1 MKKLILSAVLASAVV
16 FAPAFAGTTD
26 NAKGKAKTEK
36 VVKADKTLKV
46 NTATSKIVW
55 NGKKVA
61 GEHTGNINISNG
73 NLLVAKNKLVG
84 GTFDIDMNSITVT
97 DIKDPE
103 YNGKLVGHLK
113 NDDFFATDKF
123 PKATFKI
130 TSLAPIKGAKPGTN
144 NYNVTGDL
152 TIKGITKPVTF
163 PANIKVEGNKA
174 TAQGIATVDRSK
186 FDVRY
191 ASKSFFDTIGDKAID
206 DNFTLNF
213 NVVAQQ

>member
-1 MKKLILSAVLASAVV
+1 MKKLILSAALASAVV
-16 FAPAFAGTTD
+16 FAPAFAGTTSD
-26 NAKGKAKTEK
+26 KNKTKSEK
-36 VVKADKTLKV
+36 TVKADKTLKV
-46 NTATSKIVW
+46 NAAASKIVW
-55 NGKKVA
+55 NGKKIA

-84 GTFDIDMNSITVT
+84 GTFEVDMNTITVT
-97 DIKDPE
+97 DITDPE

-113 NDDFFATDKF
+113 SDDFFGVQNH

-163 PANIKVEGNKA
+163 PAAIKVEGNKA
-174 TAQGIATVDRSK
+174 TAKGVATVDRSK
-186 FDVRY
+186 YDVKY
-191 ASKSFFDTIGDKAID
+191 ASKSFFDSIGDKAIED
-206 DNFTLNF
+206 DFTLNF
-213 NVVAQQ
+213 NVVANQ

>member
-1 MKKLILSAVLASAVV
+1 MKKLILSAALASAVV
-16 FAPAFAGTTD
+16 FAPAFTATAD
-26 NAKGKAKTEK
+26 NAKGKAKSEK
-36 VVKADKTLKV
+36 AVKADKTLKV
-46 NTATSKIVW
+46 NTASSKIVW

-61 GEHTGNINISNG
+61 GEHSGNINIANG

-97 DIKDPE
+97 DITDPE

-123 PKATFKI
+123 PKASFKI
-130 TSLAPIKGAKPGTN
+130 TSLAPIKGAKAGQN

-163 PANIKVEGNKA
+163 PADIKVEGNKA
-174 TAQGIATVDRSK
+174 IAKGVATVDRSK
-186 FDVRY
+186 YDVKY
-191 ASKSFFDTIGDKAID
+191 ASKSFFDSIGDKAID

>member
-1 MKKLILSAVLASAVV
+1 MKKLILSAALASAVV
-16 FAPAFAGTTD
+16 FSPAFAGNTSDKT
-26 NAKGKAKTEK
+26 KAKTEK
-36 VVKADKTLKV
+36 AVKADKTLKV
-46 NTATSKIVW
+46 NTAASTVVW

-61 GEHTGNINISNG
+61 GEHTGNINIANG
-73 NLLVAKNKLVG
+73 NLLIAKNRLVG

-97 DIKDPE
+97 DITDPE

-130 TSLAPIKGAKPGTN
+130 TNLTPIKGAKPGAA

-163 PANIKVEGNKA
+163 PAAVKVEGNKA
-174 TAQGIATVDRSK
+174 TAKGVATVDRSK
-186 FDVRY
+186 YDVKY
-191 ASKSFFDTIGDKAID
+191 ASKSFFASIGDKAID

-213 NVVAQQ
+213 DVVAQQ